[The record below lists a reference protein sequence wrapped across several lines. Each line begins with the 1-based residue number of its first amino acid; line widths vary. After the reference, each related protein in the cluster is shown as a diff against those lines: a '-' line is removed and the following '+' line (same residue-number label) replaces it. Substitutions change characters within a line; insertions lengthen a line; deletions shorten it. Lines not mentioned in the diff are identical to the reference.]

1 MQRLQS
7 LPLAVFSKCTTT
19 APMSRPNTTYFVGAS
34 TPQAWQIISLSA
46 NPKGQR
52 GRSKLAQE
60 AQVVGPELADVV
72 DGVAQHGDAL
82 RAHAEGETAELC
94 RVVAAVPQHD
104 RMDHAGAHDLQPA
117 RLLAQPAALAGA
129 DDAVHVH
136 LNRRL
141 GE

>member
-1 MQRLQS
+1 QIDVFTKPAERNFHGNSSPRGRASGRGGSRTPWS
-7 LPLAVFSKCTTT
+7 LVF
-19 APMSRPNTTYFVGAS
+19 RGPNGFEDRGGYRSAS
-34 TPQAWQIISLSA
+34 TT
-46 NPKGQR
+46 
-52 GRSKLAQE
+52 GRNTSWRAGGRAPARPVLLKLPQE

-117 RLLAQPAALAGA
+117 RLLAQ
-129 DDAVHVH
+129 
-136 LNRRL
+136 
-141 GE
+141 